1 MLSYIPKRLA
11 VYLIKKEFED
21 EVSELKKQDIYHQ
34 FNLSNDNSKY
44 LYQAY
49 IFPLKEANHYRT
61 LYLSNHLG
69 IDRDK
74 YELVVFDNSEIKI
87 KLNLRKT
94 QYRAYD
100 TRYCLELHH
109 SSFEGRKYQPYI
121 CISCRDFL
129 NILNKYELNLVDSEL
144 SSVFKIKIMNLGAFP
159 NYSIVSEDFIN
170 SNRFLKW
177 SIDYYDL
184 CTTKKH
190 TSKWIPGHIYSLKN
204 RNIFLYLGLG
214 KDIRRKIVHHFGD
227 YSTDMIELFTN
238 NKLNDIINYSPLKKS
253 KIINYDNVK
262 IVIPL
267 SQEQLNSLL
276 IFEGKRL
283 TIEDFIKG
291 IISINPKFFNNTGY
305 HTGLCYFKNDKPLVA
320 MDLGKYI
327 DIVDF
332 NKTNIYPEIVDYI
345 TEGIINSQDEETI
358 EDFKIFSK
366 DDIIKLINNN
376 EKYRDLFM
384 LSLLKE
390 GSYGIRTLISKLPTT
405 NTNPGITGKELIDS
419 ILNFDTLNIKLSST
433 FVEETISNLQG
444 IIKAFLSN
452 NPIKDFKISDFY
464 KLTEDFIK
472 NL

>member
-21 EVSELKKQDIYHQ
+21 EVSELKKHDIYYQ
-34 FNLSNDNSKY
+34 LSNDNSKY

-49 IFPLKEANHYRT
+49 IFPLKEANYDRT

-129 NILNKYELNLVDSEL
+129 NILNKYEINLVDSEL
-144 SSVFKIKIMNLGAFP
+144 SGVFKIKIMNLGTFP
-159 NYSIVSEDFIN
+159 NYSIVSEDFID
-170 SNRFLKW
+170 SDRFLKW
-177 SIDYYDL
+177 SVDYYDL
-184 CTTKKH
+184 CTTTKH

-204 RNIFLYLGLG
+204 RSIFLYLGLG
-214 KDIRRKIVHHFGD
+214 KDITRYKASWWGD
-227 YSTDMIELFTN
+227 YSTDLIELFTN
-238 NKLNDIINYSPLKKS
+238 NKLKDIINYSSLKK
-253 KIINYDNVK
+253 KDHTINYDNVK
-262 IVIPL
+262 IVVPL

-276 IFEGKRL
+276 MFEGKRL
-283 TIEDFIKG
+283 TIKDFIKG
-291 IISINPKFFNNTGY
+291 VISVNPKFFNNIGY
-305 HTGLCYFKNDKPLVA
+305 HTGLCYFKNNKPLVA

-327 DIVDF
+327 DIVDI
-332 NKTNIYPEIVDYI
+332 NETNIYPEIVDYV
-345 TEGIINSQDEETI
+345 TEGIINSNSEEII

-366 DDIIKLINNN
+366 DDIIKLINSN

-390 GSYGIRTLISKLPTT
+390 ESYGLKILVSELPTA

-419 ILNFDTLNIKLSST
+419 VLNIDTLNIKLST
-433 FVEETISNLQG
+433 FVKESISNLQG